1 MWLLWNSFLFGAVVG
16 ILNDVFRLSR
26 VMLGV
31 RYSGKSFD
39 RLYTL
44 SLPILKRPLGEIRG
58 GKAKQGL
65 LQAVMLLEDMAL
77 FAFAAGGT
85 VVLNYYFN
93 NGRFRFYT
101 VVALVLGFVLYYFT
115 VGKLVALLSEM
126 IVFFLRAILGVL
138 FASIFRPIAIF
149 FVFLEKI
156 IKKLGINIEKT
167 IANRRK
173 RVYNKSKVKRTME
186 CSREGFLDPSVLK
199 KT

>member
-1 MWLLWNSFLFGAVVG
+1 MFGAVVG
-16 ILNDVFRLSR
+16 VLNDVFRLSR

-44 SLPILKRPLGEIRG
+44 SLPVLKRPLGELRG
-58 GKAKQGL
+58 GKAKQGI
-65 LQAVMLLEDMAL
+65 LQTVMLLEDMLLFL
-77 FAFAAGGT
+77 FAAAGT

-93 NGRFRFYT
+93 HGQFRFYT
-101 VVALVLGFVLYYFT
+101 VIALVVGFVLYYFT

-126 IVFFLRAILGVL
+126 IVLLLRAIFTVL
-138 FASIFRPIAIF
+138 LASVLRPIAIF
-149 FVFLEKI
+149 FDFLEKI
-156 IKKLGINIEKT
+156 IKKMLINIEKT

-186 CSREGFLDPSVLK
+186 RSQDGFLNLSSLG